1 MDPARARLLRQ
12 LPAVDEILRTPE
24 VQPALSGLSRPFA
37 AEVVRQAIAAAR
49 RDILSAPAVSL
60 PPEFDAEAFLG
71 RLTAALES
79 ARRPALT
86 RVINATGVI
95 VHTNLGRS
103 PLSAAAQAAVL
114 EAARSYSNLEYNL
127 AQGTRGSRQA
137 HLEGLLV
144 ELTRA
149 EAALVVNN
157 NAAAVMLALNS
168 LAAGREVIISRGQL
182 VEIGGSFRMPE
193 IMATSGALL
202 REVGTTNKTY
212 LRDYEQAI
220 TGNTSLL
227 LKVHPSNFRILG
239 FTQEVPLA
247 DLVALGR
254 RYGLMV
260 MEDLGSGCFVDLSR
274 FGLEKEPTVQ
284 ETVAAGAD
292 VVTFSGDKL
301 LGGPQ
306 AGIILGNREVV
317 GLLKQNPQMRALR
330 PDKLTLAGLEA
341 TLRLYLDESRALA
354 ELPTLAMITR
364 PLAEVERQARGLAR
378 RIKNLAGGRFR
389 VELKESVA
397 RVGGGALPQEP
408 LPSRALALALPPL
421 AAHQLEARLRRA
433 SPPIIA
439 RVEHETLLLDV
450 RTLLPHDRPAL
461 LAGLAA
467 VAASLSAADLPEPS
481 LPAGGTIE

>member
-1 MDPARARLLRQ
+1 MDPTRARLLRQ
-12 LPAVDEILRTPE
+12 LPAVDELLRTPR
-24 VQPALSGLSRPFA
+24 VNSALSGLSRPFA
-37 AEVVRQAIAAAR
+37 TEVIRQAIASAR
-49 RDILSAPAVSL
+49 REILTAPTEQL
-60 PPEFDAEAFLG
+60 PPRFDAESFL
-71 RLTAALES
+71 RSLASALES
-79 ARRPALT
+79 ARRPSLT

-95 VHTNLGRS
+95 IHTNLGRS
-103 PLSAAAQAAVL
+103 PLAEAAQGAIL
-114 EAARSYSNLEYNL
+114 EAARSYSNLEYDL
-127 AQGTRGSRQA
+127 KQGTRGSRQS
-137 HLEGLLV
+137 HLEALLT

-193 IMATSGALL
+193 IMAASGAIL

-220 TGNTSLL
+220 TGNTTLL
-227 LKVHPSNFRILG
+227 LKVHPSNFRIMG
-239 FTQEVPLA
+239 FTKEVPLA
-247 DLVALGR
+247 ELVALGR

-284 ETVAAGAD
+284 ETVATGAD

-306 AGIILGNREVV
+306 AGIILGNREVL
-317 GLLKQNPQMRALR
+317 GRLRQNPQMRALR
-330 PDKLTLAGLEA
+330 PDKLTIAGLEA
-341 TLRLYLDESRALA
+341 TLRFYLDEPRALA

-364 PLAEVERQARGLAR
+364 PLAEVERQARRLAR
-378 RIKNLAGGRFR
+378 TIKKTFVGRLQ
-389 VELKESVA
+389 VEVRESVA

-408 LPSRALALALPPL
+408 LRSRALALALPPL
-421 AAHQLEARLRRA
+421 APHQLEAHLRQA
-433 SPPIIA
+433 SCPIIA

-450 RTLLPHDRPAL
+450 RTLLPHDEPAL
-461 LAGLAA
+461 LAGLRE
-467 VAASLSAADLPEPS
+467 VVEGINSRDLS
-481 LPAGGTIE
+481 

>member
-37 AEVVRQAIAAAR
+37 AEVVRQAVAAAR
-49 RDILSAPAVSL
+49 RDILSTPAACL
-60 PPEFDAEAFLG
+60 PPEFETGAFLG
-71 RLTAALES
+71 RLITDLES

-103 PLSAAAQAAVL
+103 PLGAAAQEAIL
-114 EAARSYSNLEYNL
+114 EAARSYSNLEYDL

-137 HLEGLLV
+137 HLEGLLT

-168 LAAGREVIISRGQL
+168 LAAGKEVIISRGQL

-193 IMATSGALL
+193 IMAASGAVL

-247 DLVALGR
+247 DLAALGR

-364 PLAEVERQARGLAR
+364 PLAEVDRQARSLAR

-389 VELKESVA
+389 VEIKESVA

-433 SPPIIA
+433 SPPVIA

-450 RTLLPHDRPAL
+450 RTLLPHDRSAL

-467 VAASLSAADLPEPS
+467 VAASQPAADLTEPS
-481 LPAGGTIE
+481 

>member
-12 LPAVDEILRTPE
+12 LPAVDELLRAL
-24 VQPALSGLSRPFA
+24 QLQSFLSGLSRPFA
-37 AEVVRQAIAAAR
+37 AEVIRHAVTSARQE
-49 RDILSAPAVSL
+49 ILAAPADHL
-60 PPEFDAEAFLG
+60 PQEFDRESFLRTVAG
-71 RLTAALES
+71 ALES
-79 ARRPALT
+79 ARRPSLT

-95 VHTNLGRS
+95 IHTNLGRS
-103 PLSAAAQAAVL
+103 PLSEAAQEAVL
-114 EAARSYSNLEYNL
+114 EAARSYSNLEYDL
-127 AQGTRGSRQA
+127 KEGARGSRQA
-137 HLEGLLV
+137 HLEELLT

-157 NAAAVMLALNS
+157 NAAAIMLALNS

-193 IMATSGALL
+193 IMAASGAIL

-212 LRDYEQAI
+212 LKDYELAI
-220 TGNTSLL
+220 TGNTALL
-227 LKVHPSNFRILG
+227 LRVHPSNFRIMG
-239 FTQEVPLA
+239 FTREVPLA
-247 DLVALGR
+247 ELVALGR

-284 ETVAAGAD
+284 ETVATGCD

-317 GLLKQNPQMRALR
+317 GRLKQNPQMRALR
-330 PDKLTLAGLEA
+330 PDKMTLAGLEA
-341 TLRLYLDESRALA
+341 TLRLYLDEPRALA

-364 PLAEVERQARGLAR
+364 PLAEVVRQARRLAR
-378 RIKNLAGGRFR
+378 IIKRTFAGRLQ
-389 VELKESVA
+389 VEIRESVA

-408 LPSRALALALPPL
+408 LPSRALALTLPPL
-421 AAHQLEARLRRA
+421 AAHQLEARLRQA

-450 RTLLPHDRPAL
+450 RTLLPHDQPAL
-461 LAGLAA
+461 LAGLET
-467 VAASLSAADLPEPS
+467 VVK
-481 LPAGGTIE
+481 TV